1 MSEEN
6 VKIEEDIEKEEDSE
20 DIKKEKDE
28 KLKNEETETKMTAE
42 SDKKNKQIKN
52 LISVAIL
59 LAGLLIGSLFVD
71 VAQIVRGNG
80 YSQKNLDKSDIFEAE
95 GKTWVAY
102 NEPAVGIKV
111 ISDDKCDKCDPS
123 EVLVWFR
130 RMIPTVSA
138 QKIDYNS
145 HQGKQLISQFN
156 IKTLPAFIF
165 DQDINKTDFYIQ
177 AKKLFKPKNNEFIL
191 DAQKLG
197 LPAGKYL
204 QLPQI
209 KKDDATLGKADS
221 KVKVIIFS
229 DFQCPYCKLFY
240 TTLRDMMKTY
250 QDKVLFVFKE
260 LPLDSIHPQASNAAL
275 ASECALEQNKFW
287 QYADNL
293 YAKQSK
299 WSSATGTTQFKKYAQ
314 TLGLNTHQF
323 NQCLDSKK
331 YQGKIDADKKE
342 ASDFSISGTPA
353 IFVNDQFKNGV
364 ISKDQLKKA
373 IDEQLNKK

>member
-6 VKIEEDIEKEEDSE
+6 VKMKEDVE
-20 DIKKEKDE
+20 KEKDE
-28 KLKNEETETKMTAE
+28 AKITAE
-42 SDKKNKQIKN
+42 LNRKNKQIKN

-59 LAGLLIGSLFVD
+59 LAGLFAGSLFVD
-71 VAQIVRGNG
+71 VAQIVQGSG
-80 YSQKNLDKSDIFEAE
+80 YSQKNLNKSDIFEAG

-130 RMIPTVSA
+130 RMIPTISA

-145 HQGKQLISQFN
+145 RQGKQLISQFN

-165 DQDINKTDFYIQ
+165 DQDVDKTDLYIQ
-177 AKKLFKPKNNEFIL
+177 AKKLFKPKNNEFML

-209 KKDDATLGKADS
+209 KKDDATFGKADS

-240 TTLRDMMKTY
+240 TNMRDVMKTY

-260 LPLDSIHPQASNAAL
+260 LPLDNIHSQASNAAL

-299 WSSATGTTQFKKYAQ
+299 WSSTTGTAQFKKYAQ
-314 TLGLNTHQF
+314 TLGLNTSQF

-331 YQGKIDADKKE
+331 YQSKIDADKKE

-353 IFVNDQFKNGV
+353 IFINDQFKDGV
-364 ISKDQLKKA
+364 ISKDQLKKD
-373 IDEQLNKK
+373 IDGQLNKK